1 MPVQLPAV
9 PGVLQDRLNVQI
21 VAPQDP
27 PTQADVGLAARFKY
41 QATIAESRKEISIEA
56 LGAITTYE
64 QNVTTAHA
72 AEQAPE
78 NALTIDNIR
87 RILRAELD
95 NKLSP
100 IEARINKKLDAMKTD
115 LERKLGKVTA
125 LAAKTHNAQLGS
137 GKVTPFED
145 VPFPDGTLPGE
156 RLTDTDA
163 IRRLSRARCGEYYRK
178 YTGKTGNLPSEAEQL
193 DGIRL
198 AIGCTVPIA

>member
-21 VAPQDP
+21 
-27 PTQADVGLAARFKY
+27 
-41 QATIAESRKEISIEA
+41 QATIAESGKDISIEA
-56 LGAITTYE
+56 LGAITAYNE
-64 QNVTTAHA
+64 QGVT
-72 AEQAPE
+72 
-78 NALTIDNIR
+78 LTIDNIR

-115 LERKLGKVTA
+115 LEPDHPHCNPCPLLRDLFQTR
-125 LAAKTHNAQLGS
+125 NAQLGS
-137 GKVTPFED
+137 GKVTPFEN
-145 VPFPDGTLPGE
+145 VTFPDGTLPEE

-163 IRRLSRARCGEYYRK
+163 IRRLSRARCGEYYGK

-193 DGIRL
+193 NGIRL
-198 AIGCTVPIA
+198 AFGRTVPIA